1 MSDDQKR
8 IIALER
14 LIAEQQ
20 ALINA
25 QRASIEQQERLIE
38 QQSAAISQQNLTINT
53 LSTELRRRGK
63 TKLLPKLPGL
73 WMGKPGP
80 NKPGPKAKIDPE
92 ETLQFRREIL
102 AYQKARG
109 YRSQEKATNAW
120 FLETFAPKTRKEEA
134 RVLRV
139 AKLIFKR
146 IGNINNQRK

>member
-25 QRASIEQQERLIE
+25 QRASIEQQ
-38 QQSAAISQQNLTINT
+38 SAAISQQNLSINT

-73 WMGKPGP
+73 WMGKLGRK
-80 NKPGPKAKIDPE
+80 KPGRKRSGRE
-92 ETLQFRREIL
+92 NTLAFYEYML
-102 AYQKARG
+102 KYQKDHG
-109 YRSQEKATNAW
+109 HKSMEKAIVGRIKE
-120 FLETFAPKTRKEEA
+120 FYAPKNRAHETKIKAAAKKLSER
-134 RVLRV
+134 LR
-139 AKLIFKR
+139 R
-146 IGNINNQRK
+146 RNQLK

>member
-38 QQSAAISQQNLTINT
+38 QQSAAISQQNLSINT

-73 WMGKPGP
+73 WMGKLGRK
-80 NKPGPKAKIDPE
+80 KPGRKRSGRE
-92 ETLQFRREIL
+92 NTLAFYEYML
-102 AYQKARG
+102 KYQKDHG
-109 YRSQEKATNAW
+109 HKSMEKAIVGRIKE
-120 FLETFAPKTRKEEA
+120 FYAPKNRAHETKIKAAAKKLSER
-134 RVLRV
+134 LR
-139 AKLIFKR
+139 R
-146 IGNINNQRK
+146 RNQLK